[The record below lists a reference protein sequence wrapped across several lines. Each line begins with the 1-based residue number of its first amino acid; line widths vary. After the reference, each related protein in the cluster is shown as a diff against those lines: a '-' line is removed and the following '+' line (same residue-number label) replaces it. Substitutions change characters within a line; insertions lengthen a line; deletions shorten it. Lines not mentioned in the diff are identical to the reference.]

1 MYNILGGCIYSS
13 KRFRPDLD
21 RSKRC
26 LNPVFLRN
34 KKKLDGGGGHG
45 GQILDCLNREPTA
58 KNKNSAHMRP
68 FVPCCCVG
76 LIEEDPPSKP
86 IRFLLGLRGSM
97 TQRDG
102 GAIREV
108 VKRETAAQRER

>member
-1 MYNILGGCIYSS
+1 MNQRPSTNITTMA
-13 KRFRPDLD
+13 
-21 RSKRC
+21 
-26 LNPVFLRN
+26 
-34 KKKLDGGGGHG
+34 
-45 GQILDCLNREPTA
+45 TA
-58 KNKNSAHMRP
+58 SGNCPLAPHMRP
-68 FVPCCCVG
+68 FVPCLCVG

-102 GAIREV
+102 GAMREV